1 MKKLILATAMGASV
15 MLLSACGD
23 NDADDTA
30 VVEDTAPADSMA
42 ADTAATTASADW
54 PKGTRIVE
62 ESGKTYRIDPSGT
75 RVAIEDGSWRV
86 VTEDGVR
93 YRVDAAGTRH
103 RIDDDGLDIDLPAVE
118 GVDVDLGT
126 NKKGNLDLDVS
137 TNGTDASTDRGDD

>member
-1 MKKLILATAMGASV
+1 MKKLILTSAIGALALAV
-15 MLLSACGD
+15 AACGD
-23 NDADDTA
+23 NDADDAATA
-30 VVEDTAPADSMA
+30 DETAAAVDTEHAP
-42 ADTAATTASADW
+42 AATTADADW

-126 NKKGNLDLDVS
+126 NKKGNIDLDVS
-137 TNGTDASTDRGDD
+137 TDGTDAVNDRGDD